1 MVRRSRDQTPAT
13 RPAEAERARW
23 MAAAQDGDAAAY
35 ASLLSSLLPL
45 LRGFVRGRGVD
56 GSEVED
62 VVQEIVILIHRARHT
77 WRADRPFDPWMWA
90 IARNA
95 STDALRRLARERS
108 RRYRGPER
116 FGIAAPLEAPPDGSG
131 DARSQYAHWLM
142 RAHDDWRVLN
152 RGVNGQRSDEIRAR
166 FGRDVVAARPHVVVI
181 IAGVN
186 DVYQGRSA
194 EAVERE
200 LEQMYDE
207 ARAAKITVVA
217 GTIVPYDT
225 AGADENARMHAVNGW
240 IRGYAAAHPDSVVF
254 CDTRAA
260 VAAPDQPDRLRSSP
274 DSLHPSPE
282 GYRLMADALEP
293 AISAALAKAGALR

>member
-116 FGIAAPLEAPPDGSG
+116 FGIAAPLEAPPD
-131 DARSQYAHWLM
+131 
-142 RAHDDWRVLN
+142 
-152 RGVNGQRSDEIRAR
+152 
-166 FGRDVVAARPHVVVI
+166 AA
-181 IAGVN
+181 
-186 DVYQGRSA
+186 SA
-194 EAVERE
+194 SADPEQLLSAQELTPAV
-200 LEQMYDE
+200 
-207 ARAAKITVVA
+207 
-217 GTIVPYDT
+217 
-225 AGADENARMHAVNGW
+225 
-240 IRGYAAAHPDSVVF
+240 
-254 CDTRAA
+254 
-260 VAAPDQPDRLRSSP
+260 
-274 DSLHPSPE
+274 
-282 GYRLMADALEP
+282 ADAL
-293 AISAALAKAGALR
+293 AALPPSQREAV